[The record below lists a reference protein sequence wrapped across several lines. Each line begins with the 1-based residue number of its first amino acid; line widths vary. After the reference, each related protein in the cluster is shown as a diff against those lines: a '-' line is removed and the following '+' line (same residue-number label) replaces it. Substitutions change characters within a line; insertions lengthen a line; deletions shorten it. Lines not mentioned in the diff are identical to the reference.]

1 MDYVPSLRPSRLP
14 AWRSKADFFKPFR
27 SSSSTSEAGGENITP
42 LYDPSSL
49 AQREQEQE
57 EEHAEPDLAEL
68 NTSLA
73 TLVELFPDVQ
83 PEVFREMLLS
93 ISRES
98 RLQVVTEQLLKKRA
112 GFVNGR
118 LRPAKTGEDAAG
130 RSSGGEGDMLLPPEE
145 TFRGENYRK
154 AVKQLLYLEF
164 KNLSHS
170 TIRGVMAEHNDSYT
184 RSRPTLQ
191 QLAAKSWRFSI
202 SALWTKRSP
211 AGSTSDHVALHWRAD
226 STGSE
231 QVPSVKRTGSAVLD
245 GELYHLFIEPL
256 LIRRAQERLL
266 ADHTYATQ
274 LNEAE
279 AEELGA
285 VFDCECCYSSV
296 PFEQIATCSDGE
308 HYLCF
313 DCIARTT
320 HEAIYGQGWAR
331 SADLERTTIRCFAP
345 ALQECHSTIP
355 ASLVQRALS
364 DDVWQAFQTRVTSD
378 TLSKS
383 RVALQKCP
391 FCIYGEVDE
400 TPAPKLRNV
409 RQITH
414 HISHRSGY
422 GVQSFFL
429 GLFFLISCLTLPVLL
444 FASFL
449 YILTAIFPPASRT
462 FQQSW
467 TRVYKQRRGLKF
479 QCQNAQCG
487 KTSCTRCFAP
497 WRDPHACFETEKI
510 SLRTAIE
517 ASATAAIKRTCPKCH
532 LSFVKSSGCNKL
544 VCNCGYTMCYICRAE
559 ITSKEGYSHFCQHF
573 RPHGGRCSECER
585 CDLYGDEDEGDAI
598 RKAAEGAEK
607 IWREREGMEMAGGD
621 ADATKAMVDALVGK
635 KGRWWDQGLDAVVDA
650 LVA

>member
-1 MDYVPSLRPSRLP
+1 MDYVPILRPSRLP
-14 AWRSKADFFKPFR
+14 AWRSKADFLKPFR
-27 SSSSTSEAGGENITP
+27 STANEAGENITP
-42 LYDPSSL
+42 LYDPSL
-49 AQREQEQE
+49 VQQEQE
-57 EEHAEPDLAEL
+57 EPDLAEL

-83 PEVFREMLLS
+83 AEVFREMLLS
-93 ISRES
+93 ISKES

-112 GFVNGR
+112 NYVNGR
-118 LRPAKTGEDAAG
+118 LRPAKTGDNSTAATAT
-130 RSSGGEGDMLLPPEE
+130 RNTTDGDPLPPEE
-145 TFRGENYRK
+145 TFRGESYRK

-184 RSRPTLQ
+184 MSRPTLQ
-191 QLAAKSWRFSI
+191 QLSAKSWRFSI
-202 SALWTKRSP
+202 SSLWTKRSP
-211 AGSTSDHVALHWRAD
+211 TGSTGDHVSLHWHTD
-226 STGSE
+226 PTGNDPI
-231 QVPSVKRTGSAVLD
+231 PSVKRTGSAMLD
-245 GELYHLFIEPL
+245 GELYHLFVEPIL
-256 LIRRAQERLL
+256 TQRERERLL
-266 ADHTYATQ
+266 TDQNYANQ

-285 VFDCECCYSSV
+285 LFDCECCYSSV
-296 PFEQIATCSDGE
+296 PFEQIAACSEGS

-313 DCIARTT
+313 DCISRTT
-320 HEAIYGQGWAR
+320 HEAVYGQGWAR
-331 SADLERTTIRCFAP
+331 IAELERTTIRCFAP
-345 ALQECHSTIP
+345 ASQECQSTIP
-355 ASLVQRALS
+355 AGLVQRALS
-364 DDVWQAFQTRVTSD
+364 DDVWQAFQNRVTAD
-378 TLSKS
+378 ALNKS
-383 RVALQKCP
+383 CVPLQKCP

-400 TPAPKLRNV
+400 TPAPRLRNV
-409 RQITH
+409 RQIAH
-414 HISHRSGY
+414 HLSHRSGF

-429 GLFFLISCLTLPVLL
+429 GLLFLTSCLTLPVLIL
-444 FASFL
+444 ASFL
-449 YILTAIFPPASRT
+449 YILTTVFPPASRT

-467 TRVYKQRRGLKF
+467 TRVHKQRRGLKF
-479 QCQNAQCG
+479 RCQNSECG
-487 KTSCTRCFAP
+487 KTSCTRCLAP
-497 WRDPHACFETEKI
+497 WRDPHACFETERI

-607 IWREREGMEMAGGD
+607 MWRDKEGMEMAGGNED
-621 ADATKAMVDALVGK
+621 TTKAMVDALVGK
-635 KGRWWDQGLDAVVDA
+635 KGKWWDEGLDAVVDA
-650 LVA
+650 LAA